1 MPMITAAE
9 AIIAAVDAH
18 LTGTDLG
25 TVEEEEAED
34 GGEELLRKKGVD
46 RPDGRL
52 NRRKDGEGDKVD
64 EDNVQQLEP
73 GFAQN

>member
-1 MPMITAAE
+1 MK
-9 AIIAAVDAH
+9 VLWRGGH
-18 LTGTDLG
+18 RSLG
-25 TVEEEEAED
+25 DKVAQSGPRVEEEEAED
-34 GGEELLRKKGVD
+34 GGEKLLRKKGID

-73 GFAQN
+73 GLAQNC